1 MEAGTK
7 DGIQIVSY
15 PLFQHLV
22 VILGCKK
29 NARVGNALDSII
41 YIWVVTRS
49 IENMGYQLEENIVK
63 CSVIYH
69 LSVPFGWFY

>member
-15 PLFQHLV
+15 SLFQHLV

-29 NARVGNALDSII
+29 IHVSQMLWTLS

-49 IENMGYQLEENIVK
+49 IENVGYQLEENLVK
-63 CSVIYH
+63 CSVICH